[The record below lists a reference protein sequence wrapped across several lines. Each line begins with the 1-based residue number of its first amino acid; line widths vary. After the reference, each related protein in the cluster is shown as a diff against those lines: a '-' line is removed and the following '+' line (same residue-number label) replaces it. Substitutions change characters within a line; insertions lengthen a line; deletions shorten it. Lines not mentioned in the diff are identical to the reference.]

1 MKQTKVLP
9 KNSFFSL
16 MEAIRSYLST
26 HPDSQWC
33 LPYDIF
39 VEKSSEDRPDSENSH
54 NSDITDLSVLQSKS
68 EFESEMNQ
76 ARRKAQQFATERI
89 NDYFDQMIEIGKE
102 NPMSRHVIV
111 ELFSFDRSQQR

>member
-16 MEAIRSYLST
+16 MEAMRSYLST
-26 HPDSQWC
+26 HPDCQWS

-39 VEKSSEDRPDSENSH
+39 VDKTSEENPDAEDPH
-54 NSDITDLSVLQSKS
+54 HIDITNCFMLQSKND
-68 EFESEMNQ
+68 FETEMNE
-76 ARRKAQQFATERI
+76 ARRKAKQFATERI

-102 NPMSRHVIV
+102 NPMSRHAIV
-111 ELFSFDRSQQR
+111 ELFSFER